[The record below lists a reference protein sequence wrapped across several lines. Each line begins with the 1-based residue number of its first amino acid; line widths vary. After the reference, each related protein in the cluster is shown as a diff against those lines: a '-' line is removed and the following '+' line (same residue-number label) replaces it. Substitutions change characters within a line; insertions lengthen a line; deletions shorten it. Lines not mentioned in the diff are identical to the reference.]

1 MKKITNAILAL
12 CAVVMLTA
20 GSTYAS
26 FPVKS
31 DSKKEAAKEQVSTVD
46 APTVSESTAKASE
59 EAATKLES
67 ANSTDAK
74 KALAGMDQE
83 KMIVL
88 LLWFFL
94 GALAAHRWYVG
105 KPVGWNILFIL
116 TGGGCGIWALV
127 DLVNILTD
135 KF

>member
-1 MKKITNAILAL
+1 MKKITNSILAL

-31 DSKKEAAKEQVSTVD
+31 DSKKEVAKEQVSTVD
-46 APTVSESTAKASE
+46 APAVSESTVKASE

-67 ANSTDAK
+67 ANSTDAR

-83 KMIVL
+83 KIIIL

-94 GALAAHRWYVG
+94 GGLAAHRWYVG

-116 TGGGCGIWALV
+116 TAGGCGIWAIV

>member
-1 MKKITNAILAL
+1 MKKFTNSILAL
-12 CAVVMLTA
+12 CAVVMLSA

-31 DSKKEAAKEQVSTVD
+31 NSKKEITKEQVSSVN
-46 APTVSESTAKASE
+46 APTVSESTVKASK

-74 KALAGMDQE
+74 NALAGMDQE
-83 KMIVL
+83 KLITL

-94 GALAAHRWYVG
+94 GGFAAHRWYVG

-116 TGGGCGIWALV
+116 TFGGCGVWAIV
-127 DLVNILTD
+127 DLINILTD
-135 KF
+135 KS

>member
-31 DSKKEAAKEQVSTVD
+31 NSKKEVAKEQVSTVD
-46 APTVSESTAKASE
+46 APAVSESTVKASE

-83 KMIVL
+83 KIIIL

-94 GALAAHRWYVG
+94 GGLAAHRWYVG

-116 TGGGCGIWALV
+116 TAGGCGIWAIV
-127 DLVNILTD
+127 DLINILTD